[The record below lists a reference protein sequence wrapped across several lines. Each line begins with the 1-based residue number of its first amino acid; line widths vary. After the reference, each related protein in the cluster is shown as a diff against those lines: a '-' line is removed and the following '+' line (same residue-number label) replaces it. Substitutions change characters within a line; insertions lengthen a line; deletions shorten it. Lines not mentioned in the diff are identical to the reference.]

1 MDQED
6 KEERKEFWWS
16 IFSVAVVLGILGV
29 FIYFGSANNQGSSQ
43 GVEPGIGA
51 GPGEIVTSPTP
62 SPTPSPTDNPSP
74 TPTPTGGEDRWP

>member
-6 KEERKEFWWS
+6 KEERKEFWLS
-16 IFSVAVVLGILGV
+16 IFSVSVVLGILGV
-29 FIYFGSANNQGSSQ
+29 FIYFGSANNQTSNQ
-43 GVEPGIGA
+43 GVEPGVGA
-51 GPGEIVTSPTP
+51 GPGETLTSPTP